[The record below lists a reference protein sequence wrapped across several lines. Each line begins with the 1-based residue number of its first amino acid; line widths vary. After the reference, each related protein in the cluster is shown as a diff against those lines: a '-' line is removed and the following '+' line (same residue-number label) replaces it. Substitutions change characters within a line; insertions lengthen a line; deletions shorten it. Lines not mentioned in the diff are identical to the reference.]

1 MDLSKEAINR
11 LKEKLKSNFDILPL
25 DVKDILISNEIKTI
39 NEEKEKA
46 SKISLERHIAGVK
59 YRNSKIKK
67 GREKVSKWSY
77 DKIVKSTVSEINT
90 TYNVD
95 LKLNTFNLDLLKSY
109 KEEYNNFIENLKN
122 KRFYLDFRFC
132 HLYYYIEKNGKI
144 FASTRITRITP
155 KSFEE
160 DISRSFDKL
169 QDLIDSLQEDIYGY
183 QPILTE
189 GQCNTLAIFKF
200 HYVTVPRCIENW
212 NLDQETIYFNFAKLF
227 CANKS
232 NKSCIEQCSN
242 FLWNIDISD
251 FNQFLEQERLVVFEP
266 KSYIKNIS
274 DIKNFYDLQLCHFSK
289 NTFKDNHHC
298 VLYFKEHIGVLY
310 DFNLSFINT
319 SYSVTKFTPLTSAP
333 YELNTVCFDIEC
345 YFDPNMDLSQVNI
358 PYLCC
363 YTYLGDENRKIY
375 SSKGRDCVLEMLNSV
390 SKQYPFET
398 VELIAHNG
406 GNYDFHYIISS
417 IHDPSII
424 KNIMIRNNSF
434 ISFEFELD
442 STKFVVKDSYSF
454 LLCSLANAAKAFN
467 VDSAKTDFPHHLIKS
482 SKDVNLEL
490 PKWDSIEEV
499 LNVHYEKDRMFITSD
514 NIIHYSKDKTSK
526 KLIDWAKEY
535 CMNDVLVLADVWIKF
550 KQAVFDIFE
559 SDVVNKSHTLAGMSF
574 NLFKA
579 FLSPDVFLI
588 HPRKEDYLNIRK
600 SLIGGRCISTNGM
613 HEDVLCL
620 DVKSLYPAA
629 MAYYDQPYGM
639 MKKVKTIDNNKLGVY
654 YVKVFPNKNSTS
666 NFFPLR
672 KEDNSVYYFNN
683 SEKEYTAWYTIVD
696 INIGLQEGHKIEYTA
711 FDETGYIGYEWESKG
726 KIFKDYIENVL
737 YKYKLKFEKENN
749 KVKRQVIKIIMNSLW
764 GKFAQKWIDT
774 SYSFKLGWEIDIED
788 DAYMV
793 WDTEY
798 VLVKGKED
806 KESGNKPIQNGVFTL
821 SYARLHMKKLW
832 DAAVKN
838 NTTCLY
844 SDTDSIFV
852 KKSDFDLN
860 AKIGDIPVIGSDMGQ
875 LELEATLDSL
885 ICAGKKQYI
894 GFKKI
899 IDDESEKVVEKS
911 RFKGIPSKYV
921 TPDMFSF
928 LLKSKDNKAVVKFLK
943 FRREW
948 GSVRGYIE
956 SKEVKAT

>member
-1 MDLSKEAINR
+1 MDLNKEAIDR
-11 LKEKLKSNFDILPL
+11 LKSKFKSNFDSLPE
-25 DVKDILISNEIKTI
+25 DVKQFLISNEIKLI
-39 NEEKEKA
+39 DEEQEEA
-46 SKISLERHIAGVK
+46 SKNNLSRHLAQVN
-59 YRNSKIKK
+59 YKK
-67 GREKVSKWSY
+67 NKMKKEREKVSKWSY
-77 DKIVKSTVSEINT
+77 DKIVKSTISEINT
-90 TYNVD
+90 VYNVD
-95 LKLNTFNLDLLKSY
+95 LKLNTFSLDLLKSY
-109 KEEYNNFIENLKN
+109 KDEYNIFIENLKN
-122 KRFYLDFRFC
+122 KRFYLSFKFC
-132 HLYYYIEKNGKI
+132 HLYFYIEKNGKI

-155 KSFEE
+155 STFEK
-160 DISRSFDKL
+160 DITRAYGKLDSLLNTL
-169 QDLIDSLQEDIYGY
+169 QDDVYGY

-189 GQCNTLAIFKF
+189 GQCNTLAIFRF
-200 HYVTVPRCIENW
+200 YYITIPRCVKNW
-212 NLDQETIYFNFAKLF
+212 DLSETTIHFNFAKLF
-227 CANKS
+227 CANKED
-232 NKSCIEQCSN
+232 KSCIEQCSN
-242 FLWNIDISD
+242 FLWNTEISD
-251 FNQFLEQERLVVFEP
+251 FNQFLEQEKLVVFEP
-266 KSYIKNIS
+266 KSYINTIS

-289 NTFKDNHHC
+289 NTFKDDHYC

-310 DFNLSFINT
+310 DFNLSFINS
-319 SYSVTKFTPLTSAP
+319 SYSVTKFTPLKSSFNQT
-333 YELNTVCFDIEC
+333 NTVCFDIEC

-363 YTYLGDENRKIY
+363 YTYLEDKNRKIY
-375 SSKGRDCVLEMLNSV
+375 STEGRDSVLEMLNSV
-390 SKQYPFET
+390 SKQYPFQT

-434 ISFEFELD
+434 ISFEFELN
-442 STKFVVKDSYSF
+442 STRFIVKDSYSF
-454 LLCSLANAAKAFN
+454 LLCSLSNAAKAFN
-467 VDSAKTDFPHHLIKS
+467 VDSAKTDFPHHLMKS
-482 SKDVNLEL
+482 KEDINNKL

-514 NIIHYSKDKTSK
+514 NIIHYSEDKTSK
-526 KLIDWAKEY
+526 KLIDWARQY
-535 CMNDVLVLADVWIKF
+535 CENDVIVLADVWIKF
-550 KQAVFDIFE
+550 KEAVFDIFQ
-559 SDVVNKSHTLAGMSF
+559 SDVVDKSHTLAGMSF

-579 FLSPDVFLI
+579 FLSPDIFLI

-600 SLIGGRCISTNGM
+600 SLIGGRCISTNGI

-639 MKKVKTIDNNKLGVY
+639 MKKVKVKNPHKLGVY
-654 YVKVFPNKNSTS
+654 YVSVLPNKNPTS

-672 KEDNSVYYFNN
+672 KEDNTIYYLDNYGQ
-683 SEKEYTAWYTIVD
+683 EYSAWYTSVD
-696 INIGLQEGHKIEYTA
+696 IDIGLQEGHKIQYNA
-711 FDETGYIGYEWESKG
+711 FDETGYIGYEWEHKG

-737 YKYKLKFEKENN
+737 YKYKLQFENENN
-749 KVKRQVIKIIMNSLW
+749 QVKRQVIKIIMNSLW

-774 SYSFKLGWEIDIED
+774 VYDFKLGWEIDIED

-806 KESGNKPIQNGVFTL
+806 KETGNKPIQNGVFTL

-838 NTTCLY
+838 NTVCLY

-852 KKSDFDLN
+852 RKSDFNLN
-860 AKIGDIPVIGSDMGQ
+860 AKIGDIPVLGSDMGQ

-899 IDDESEKVVEKS
+899 IDGKIVEKS